1 MSRFFVRLALAGAW
15 VFFAGLAFAP
25 AAEQE
30 TTARPLASAGQAKIL
45 AVLDQPTEFSFH
57 ERPLGEVIDYFKHKH
72 DLQILFDRKA
82 LDDEGVGMDA
92 PVTQTLKNI
101 RLRSALRL
109 ILKQLDLTYIASD
122 GFLLI
127 TTDTEAENKLSL
139 KVYPVQDLVAL
150 EGGFRPAPIASA
162 GTDDSP
168 SRSDMLPRPSFPG
181 IGGFGLASRQG
192 GLDDAGVY
200 FELIELITTT
210 IEPTGWDEVG
220 GPGAISANPHTRSI
234 AVSQTDAVHEQIAAL
249 LADLRRVRDRQLA
262 VSQPVEPPPPEVA
275 ELNKPYKVRAF
286 RLMRRTQGPGK
297 SGWRPPTPIA
307 GDAAPPQNAQAGAEK
322 QKAPEPAGAQGDPA
336 KQATADQHAESD
348 NKAKETAPAQA
359 QESAAGAAG
368 KKLLA
373 LPKDEKLE
381 SLAQEI
387 VKLVPQ
393 IIEPQSW
400 EPHGEGII
408 RAIGEGIVVRHTEE
422 VQHRVARLVAELLP
436 DCVPMDFG
444 GPWGPWRAALE
455 AGPKTLR
462 LRPATIDN
470 WPSEAEPRPCGAE
483 ARIEV
488 ALREKCDFEFARVP
502 LLDALNWLAERRQV
516 QLSID
521 YEALRDEGFDFE
533 TRVTCS
539 AKGLSCKAALEL
551 LLDERKLT
559 YVIRHE
565 VLLITTKTEAE
576 NILIT
581 KVYPVFDLVASPPNG
596 SANRTEFDFNSL
608 IENITTAIEP
618 TSWDEVGGPGAI
630 QSFTNSAA
638 LVISQ
643 RPGVH
648 DEIAEYLKAHREV
661 AKAQNASR

>member
-1 MSRFFVRLALAGAW
+1 MSRFFVRLAIAGAW

-82 LDDEGVGMDA
+82 IDDEGVGMDA

-127 TTDTEAENKLSL
+127 TTDTEAENQLSL

-150 EGGFRPAPIASA
+150 DSGFRPAPIASA

-168 SRSDMLPRPSFPG
+168 SRNDMVLNSPLSGP
-181 IGGFGLASRQG
+181 G
-192 GLDDAGVY
+192 GLGLGSTQSRLDDSGDY
-200 FELIELITTT
+200 LELIEVITTT

-234 AVSQTDAVHEQIAAL
+234 AVSQTDAVHEQIVAL

-307 GDAAPPQNAQAGAEK
+307 GDAAPPPTAQAGAE
-322 QKAPEPAGAQGDPA
+322 QPKAPEPAEAQGDPA
-336 KQATADQHAESD
+336 KPAPTAPAAESD
-348 NKAKETAPAQA
+348 EKAKETATA
-359 QESAAGAAG
+359 QEKESTAGGAE
-368 KKLLA
+368 KKILA
-373 LPKDEKLE
+373 LPKEEKLE
-381 SLAQEI
+381 LLAQEI
-387 VKLVPQ
+387 VKLVPR

-400 EPHGEGII
+400 EPQGEGVI

-483 ARIEV
+483 ARIEA
-488 ALREKCDFEFARVP
+488 ALREKCDFEFNAIP
-502 LLDALNWLAERRQV
+502 LVDALNWLAEKRQV
-516 QLSID
+516 QFAID
-521 YEALRDEGFDFE
+521 HRPLAEGHVYANGP
-533 TRVTCS
+533 VTCS
-539 AKGLSCKAALEL
+539 AKELSYKAALEL
-551 LLDERKLT
+551 LLEKWDLT
-559 YVIRHE
+559 YVIRDE

-576 NILIT
+576 HLLVT
-581 KVYPVFDLVASPPNG
+581 KVYPVFDLVVRQPNAP
-596 SANRTEFDFNSL
+596 ANHPGLDFQSL
-608 IENITTAIEP
+608 IESITTSIAP

-630 QSFTNSAA
+630 QPFTNSAA

-643 RPGVH
+643 TTAIH
-648 DEIAEYLKAHREV
+648 SEIEEFLKAHREV

>member
-1 MSRFFVRLALAGAW
+1 T
-15 VFFAGLAFAP
+15 P
-25 AAEQE
+25 EQK
-30 TTARPLASAGQAKIL
+30 SA
-45 AVLDQPTEFSFH
+45 H
-57 ERPLGEVIDYFKHKH
+57 
-72 DLQILFDRKA
+72 
-82 LDDEGVGMDA
+82 
-92 PVTQTLKNI
+92 
-101 RLRSALRL
+101 
-109 ILKQLDLTYIASD
+109 
-122 GFLLI
+122 
-127 TTDTEAENKLSL
+127 
-139 KVYPVQDLVAL
+139 
-150 EGGFRPAPIASA
+150 
-162 GTDDSP
+162 
-168 SRSDMLPRPSFPG
+168 
-181 IGGFGLASRQG
+181 
-192 GLDDAGVY
+192 
-200 FELIELITTT
+200 
-210 IEPTGWDEVG
+210 
-220 GPGAISANPHTRSI
+220 
-234 AVSQTDAVHEQIAAL
+234 
-249 LADLRRVRDRQLA
+249 
-262 VSQPVEPPPPEVA
+262 
-275 ELNKPYKVRAF
+275 KVRAF

-307 GDAAPPQNAQAGAEK
+307 GDAAPQPGAQAGTDK

-336 KQATADQHAESD
+336 KQAPADQQAESG

-381 SLAQEI
+381 SLAREI

-400 EPHGEGII
+400 EPQGEGII
-408 RAIGEGIVVRHTEE
+408 RAIGEGIVVRHTQE
-422 VQHRVARLVAELLP
+422 VQYRVARLVAELLP

-455 AGPKTLR
+455 AGRPAVQLR
-462 LRPATIDN
+462 LATTDN
-470 WPSEAEPRPCGAE
+470 WPTEADPCPCGHE
-483 ARIEV
+483 AQIAG
-488 ALREKCDFEFARVP
+488 ALREKCDFEFARIP
-502 LLDALNWLAERRQV
+502 LVDALNWLAERRQV
-516 QLSID
+516 QLSFD
-521 YEALRDEGFDFE
+521 HKALADEGVRLDAP
-533 TRVTCS
+533 VTCS
-539 AKGLSCKAALEL
+539 AKGLSYQAALEL

-596 SANRTEFDFNSL
+596 SGNRTEFDFDSL

-643 RPGVH
+643 RPEIH